1 MPCKAPYVPTLIHH
15 VGREDGAG
23 QVELVLEDSP
33 GLYGHEAIHPS
44 GEEV

>member
-1 MPCKAPYVPTLIHH
+1 MLRKALDVPTLIHH
-15 VGREDGAG
+15 IGREDGAA
-23 QVELVLEDSP
+23 QVKLVLEDST